1 MKNSALSKK
10 GFTPLEIF
18 GNGEKLKL
26 HNIIKKT
33 MSKQNIENDR
43 ISKRGFTL
51 IEILIVVAII
61 GLLASVVL
69 VGLGSFRTRGRDA
82 RRIADLRET
91 QNALELYYTKNQR
104 YPALGGGDSWAGM
117 TNSLVNAGIGIS
129 NISND
134 PLYPARTYHY
144 GIAQD
149 GQSYVLSVALEDNSN
164 PALKD
169 DADGTIYGVDC
180 DDPTYC
186 VQF

>member
-1 MKNSALSKK
+1 MSNNLKELNSS
-10 GFTPLEIF
+10 TV
-18 GNGEKLKL
+18 
-26 HNIIKKT
+26 
-33 MSKQNIENDR
+33 R

-69 VGLGSFRTRGRDA
+69 VGLGAFRTRGRDA

-104 YPALGGGDSWAGM
+104 YPALGGGESWL
-117 TNSLVNAGIGIS
+117 SLTSSLINAGIGVS

-134 PLYPARTYHY
+134 PLYPDKTYRF
-144 GIAQD
+144 GVASD
-149 GQSYVLSVALEDNSN
+149 GQSYVLAASLEDSSN

-169 DADGTIYGVDC
+169 DADGSIYSIDC